1 MQIIGNPASC
11 WELIAHASRT
21 IVALGYHNIV
31 DPQPRCE
38 LDEEIHAVV
47 AWCAQFDSV
56 MSLLLL
62 RPRSLPPLNVRP
74 SSLMRPDPTNPMS
87 IFEIL
92 AMELVP
98 VYNKILDLTL
108 DMNAKRPIPSLK
120 DEVAWLRSRMADI
133 FALMQKVL
141 MAQVGRSPPL
151 HRLTNFRS
159 VHHIFLKAT
168 RSFFFIGEDSS
179 LNTFPP

>member
-31 DPQPRCE
+31 DPKPRGE

-62 RPRSLPPLNVRP
+62 RPRSLPPLNVRA
-74 SSLMRPDPTNPMS
+74 SSLMTPDPTNPMS

-98 VYNKILDLTL
+98 VYDKILDLTL
-108 DMNAKRPIPSLK
+108 EANAKRSLPSLK
-120 DEVAWLRSRMADI
+120 GEVAWLRAKMSDI
-133 FALMQKVL
+133 AKLMERVRGPRNDK
-141 MAQVGRSPPL
+141 
-151 HRLTNFRS
+151 
-159 VHHIFLKAT
+159 
-168 RSFFFIGEDSS
+168 
-179 LNTFPP
+179 